1 MQSAMNCWNNPVI
14 KESKIIGSRRSICR
28 IYYDFLFINGAYE
41 EILNDV
47 NINKE
52 ILKQFQEPQLFGKKN
67 NCRLDKYLLN
77 NTV

>member
-1 MQSAMNCWNNPVI
+1 MI

>member
-1 MQSAMNCWNNPVI
+1 MI

-67 NCRLDKYLLN
+67 KHQYIRQVFNE
-77 NTV
+77 